1 MISNVSIIIS
11 AIGEICAFLA
21 FCGISPETLG
31 IDTYNLLKYIIA
43 FLCVFFG
50 TIIGWNLR
58 IKYEEKYGSIC
69 EMISDLKEAP
79 YEVKVNIARAYIN
92 GYFIEE
98 DPEESSY
105 SAIAY
110 SAIGAMGYAKPS
122 TDKYLEFCVKVSTR
136 DGYRYE
142 LKPEIRRIIKK
153 NQDIIEDAKNDI

>member
-1 MISNVSIIIS
+1 MLYKIKTILEIIVAVCTIFGITISPSLIS
-11 AIGEICAFLA
+11 FDNPLSVYLSLSLALAIGLYF
-21 FCGISPETLG
+21 GWR
-31 IDTYNLLKYIIA
+31 LK
-43 FLCVFFG
+43 
-50 TIIGWNLR
+50 
-58 IKYEEKYGSIC
+58 EKY
-69 EMISDLKEAP
+69 SDRLEHRDEIVSELKEAP

>member
-1 MISNVSIIIS
+1 M
-11 AIGEICAFLA
+11 
-21 FCGISPETLG
+21 
-31 IDTYNLLKYIIA
+31 
-43 FLCVFFG
+43 
-50 TIIGWNLR
+50 
-58 IKYEEKYGSIC
+58 
-69 EMISDLKEAP
+69 
-79 YEVKVNIARAYIN
+79 KVNIARAYIN

>member
-1 MISNVSIIIS
+1 MNNMQGAISIIASIFAILGILITPSFISFSNPLFVSTLLFLVSIF
-11 AIGEICAFLA
+11 GLA
-21 FCGISPETLG
+21 LGWLLRRKYCDRLEDKDET
-31 IDTYNLLKYIIA
+31 
-43 FLCVFFG
+43 V
-50 TIIGWNLR
+50 
-58 IKYEEKYGSIC
+58 
-69 EMISDLKEAP
+69 SDLKEAP

>member
-1 MISNVSIIIS
+1 MIRNINSTLSIIASIFAIFGITISPSFISFSNPLFASTLLLLVSIF
-11 AIGEICAFLA
+11 GLA
-21 FCGISPETLG
+21 LGWILKEKNCDRLEHRDGIVSE
-31 IDTYNLLKYIIA
+31 
-43 FLCVFFG
+43 
-50 TIIGWNLR
+50 
-58 IKYEEKYGSIC
+58 
-69 EMISDLKEAP
+69 LKEAP

>member
-1 MISNVSIIIS
+1 MLYKIKTILEIIVAVCTIFG
-11 AIGEICAFLA
+11 IT
-21 FCGISPETLG
+21 ISPSLISFDNPLSVYISLSLVLVIG
-31 IDTYNLLKYIIA
+31 LYFGWRLK
-43 FLCVFFG
+43 
-50 TIIGWNLR
+50 
-58 IKYEEKYGSIC
+58 EKYCDRLERSD
-69 EMISDLKEAP
+69 ETISDLKEAP

>member
-1 MISNVSIIIS
+1 MISSIVIIIS
-11 AIGEICAFLA
+11 TIAEVCTILA
-21 FCGISPETLG
+21 FFGMSPEALG
-31 IDTYNLLKYIIA
+31 IDTYSLLKYA
-43 FLCVFFG
+43 VTFLCVLFG
-50 TIIGWNLR
+50 AILGWNLR
-58 IKYEEKYGSIC
+58 IKYEEKFGTIYEI
-69 EMISDLKEAP
+69 ISDLKEAP